1 MGIGRLEVLS
11 SGRTHLTAV
20 LAELGRELVQLVRAA
35 RDERDAVPRLGEDAP
50 AKSKGQAAL
59 QSRFERCDSGECAL
73 RRCAPG
79 TFIAPEPGRSVG
91 HRTSHRHRG
100 DADAPVPLPTPAT
113 TKIGR
118 DDIAVICYLRRFAEM
133 CLRADAVRFST
144 VSTGWLLYRA
154 AQAHAAR
161 RYIRRDVAS
170 SRHAPRAPSPH
181 WKVLSEPC
189 ELRPRADGPSRAT
202 DYQRGRL
209 MF

>member
-1 MGIGRLEVLS
+1 MSAMRYPALEKTRLQNQMVKKLLS
-11 SGRTHLTAV
+11 LGSKGATA
-20 LAELGRELVQLVRAA
+20 AN
-35 RDERDAVPRLGEDAP
+35 VPYADAP
-50 AKSKGQAAL
+50 PVPSSR
-59 QSRFERCDSGECAL
+59 QSQVGRSV
-73 RRCAPG
+73 
-79 TFIAPEPGRSVG
+79 GRSVG

-154 AQAHAAR
+154 AQARAAR